1 MSIPE
6 KIQREVAS
14 LRKAINHHNKLY
26 HALDNPEIPD
36 SDYDSLVERLEN
48 LEREY
53 GLLSDSS
60 PSLSVGSAPLNKFA
74 EVKHQIPML
83 SLDKVFEEEGLRNFS
98 KRINKLLDTDKQ
110 VTYSCEPKIDGIAVS
125 LFYKDGEL
133 KQASTRGDGKT
144 GEDITHNVLGVT
156 CIPKSIKMKKTKSQL
171 EVRGEIFLSKLDF
184 NEINDKARKEGQKL
198 FVNPRNTAAGTIRQL
213 DPERAAKVPLQMFC
227 YGVGVNQGF
236 SLPENLG
243 EIFGELKKL
252 GFPVNKDIKTA
263 SGIEGCVDYCLDLH
277 SRRDLLDYEI
287 DGAVIKVDS
296 LKSQSM
302 IGENIKAPRWA
313 IAYKFPA
320 EEKITKVL
328 DVEFQVGRTGTIT
341 PVARLEP
348 VFVGGVTVSNTT
360 LHNMDEIQRLGLS
373 IGDEVIVRRA
383 GDVIPKVV
391 KVVGSKKK
399 RETTSIA
406 TPSHCPVCKSP
417 IEKDGAVLLRCTGG
431 SLCSAQRKEMLK
443 HFASRSALNIEGL
456 GNKLIEQ
463 FVDEGLIKDAADI
476 FKLNSSVL
484 IQMDRLGKKSAKN
497 LLASIDKSKNT
508 TLPKF
513 IYALGIRE
521 VGEATA
527 QALAYRY
534 PDIDDLLRAT
544 VEDLESIQDIGPT
557 VSSNI
562 VAFFSDVSNLD
573 LIKRLTEVG
582 VVWPVKSITSSSIL
596 AGKTVVLTGTLE
608 SLSRQE
614 AKDRLLAIGAKVSG
628 SVSKNTDF
636 VVAGPG
642 AGSKLTKASELG
654 VKTFDEQEFLTL
666 LSQ

>member
-14 LRKAINHHNKLY
+14 LRKAISHHNRLY
-26 HALDNPEIPD
+26 HSLDNPEIPD
-36 SDYDSLVERLEN
+36 ADYDSLVERLEI
-48 LEREY
+48 LERKY

-60 PSLSVGSAPLNKFA
+60 PSMRVGSAPLNKFA
-74 EVKHQIPML
+74 EVQHQIPML
-83 SLDKVFEEEGLRNFS
+83 SLEKVFEEEGLRNFE
-98 KRINKLLDTDKQ
+98 KRIKKLLGTDSQ
-110 VTYSCEPKIDGIAVS
+110 VNYSCEPKIDGIAVS
-125 LFYKDGEL
+125 LFYEDGEL

-144 GEDITHNVLGVT
+144 GEDITHNILGIT
-156 CIPKSIKMKKTKSQL
+156 CIPKFITVQKAKTQL

-184 NEINDKARKEGQKL
+184 NRINNEAKKEGQKL

-213 DPERAAKVPLQMFC
+213 DPARAAKVPLQMFC
-227 YGVGVNQGF
+227 YGIGVKHGI
-236 SLPENLG
+236 SLPESLG
-243 EIFGELKKL
+243 EIFDELKKL

-263 SGIEGCVDYCLDLH
+263 SGIEGCVNYCLELY
-277 SRRDLLDYEI
+277 SKRDLLDYEI

-296 LKSQSM
+296 LLNQSK

-320 EEKITKVL
+320 EEKTTKVL
-328 DVEFQVGRTGTIT
+328 DVEFQIGRTGTIT

-348 VFVGGVTVSNTT
+348 IFVGGVTVSNTS
-360 LHNMDEIQRLGLS
+360 LHNMDEIKRLGLT
-373 IGDEVIVRRA
+373 IGDKVIVRRA

-391 KVVGSKKK
+391 RVVGSKKK
-399 RETTSIA
+399 RETTSIEI
-406 TPSHCPVCKSP
+406 PRNCPVCSSP

-431 SLCSAQRKEMLK
+431 SLCSAQRKELLK

-456 GNKLIEQ
+456 GSKLIEQ
-463 FVDEGLIKDAADI
+463 LVDEGLIKDAADI
-476 FKLNSSVL
+476 FNLNSSVL

-497 LLASIDKSKNT
+497 LLTSIEKSKNT

-527 QALAYRY
+527 QSLADRY
-534 PDIDDLLRAT
+534 PNINDLLRAR
-544 VEDLESIQDIGPT
+544 VEDLESIVDIGPT
-557 VSSNI
+557 VSSKI
-562 VAFFSDVSNLD
+562 VAFFSEITNID
-573 LIKRLTEVG
+573 LIKRLREVG
-582 VVWPVKSITSSSIL
+582 VEWSVRSVSSTSIL
-596 AGKTVVLTGTLE
+596 AGKTIVLTGTLE

-642 AGSKLTKASELG
+642 AGSKLTKAAELG
-654 VKTFDEQEFLTL
+654 VQTFDEQEFLTL
-666 LSQ
+666 LSK

>member
-144 GEDITHNVLGVT
+144 GEDITHNVLSVT

-227 YGVGVNQGF
+227 YGVGVNQGI

-243 EIFGELKKL
+243 EIFDELKKL

-263 SGIEGCVDYCLDLH
+263 SGIEGCVNYCLDLH

-296 LKSQSM
+296 LISQSM

>member
-110 VTYSCEPKIDGIAVS
+110 VSYSCEPKIDGIAVS

-144 GEDITHNVLGVT
+144 GEDITHNVLGIT
-156 CIPKSIKMKKTKSQL
+156 CIPKSIKMKKTKTQL

-184 NEINDKARKEGQKL
+184 NEINDKASKEGQKL

-227 YGVGVNQGF
+227 YGVGVNQGI

-243 EIFGELKKL
+243 EIFDELKKL

-263 SGIEGCVDYCLDLH
+263 SGIEGCVDYCLDLY

-296 LKSQSM
+296 LVSQSI

-391 KVVGSKKK
+391 RVVESKKK
-399 RETTSIA
+399 RKTTSIEI
-406 TPSHCPVCKSP
+406 PSHCPVCRSP

-484 IQMDRLGKKSAKN
+484 IQMDRLGKKSAEN
-497 LLASIDKSKNT
+497 LLASIEKSKNT

-534 PDIDDLLRAT
+534 PEIDDLLRAT

-557 VSSNI
+557 VSSKI
-562 VAFFSDVSNLD
+562 VAFFSEISNLD
-573 LIKRLTEVG
+573 LIKRLIEVG
-582 VVWPVKSITSSSIL
+582 VEWPVKSITSSSIL
-596 AGKTVVLTGTLE
+596 SGKTIVLTGTLE
-608 SLSRQE
+608 SFSRQE

-636 VVAGPG
+636 VVAGLG

>member
-110 VTYSCEPKIDGIAVS
+110 VSYSCEPKIDGIAVS

-144 GEDITHNVLGVT
+144 GEDITHNVLGIT
-156 CIPKSIKMKKTKSQL
+156 CIPKSIKMKKTKTQL

-227 YGVGVNQGF
+227 YGVGVNQGI

-243 EIFGELKKL
+243 EIFDELKKL

-263 SGIEGCVDYCLDLH
+263 SGIEGCVNYCLDLY

-296 LKSQSM
+296 LISQSM

-391 KVVGSKKK
+391 RVVGSKKK

-484 IQMDRLGKKSAKN
+484 IQMDRLGKKSAEN

-557 VSSNI
+557 VSSKI

-573 LIKRLTEVG
+573 LIKRLIEVG

>member
-98 KRINKLLDTDKQ
+98 KRINKLLDTDEQ

-156 CIPKSIKMKKTKSQL
+156 CIPKSIKMKKTKTQL

-227 YGVGVNQGF
+227 YGVGVNQGI

-243 EIFGELKKL
+243 EIFDELKKL

-263 SGIEGCVDYCLDLH
+263 SGIEGCVNYCLDLY
-277 SRRDLLDYEI
+277 SKRDFLDYEI
-287 DGAVIKVDS
+287 DGAVVKVDS
-296 LKSQSM
+296 LVSQSI

-406 TPSHCPVCKSP
+406 IPSHCPVCKSP

-431 SLCSAQRKEMLK
+431 SLCSAQRKEVLK

-484 IQMDRLGKKSAKN
+484 IQMDRLGKKSAEN

>member
-156 CIPKSIKMKKTKSQL
+156 CIPKSIKMKKTKTQL

-243 EIFGELKKL
+243 EIFDELKKL

-263 SGIEGCVDYCLDLH
+263 SGIDGCVNYCLDLH

-296 LKSQSM
+296 LIIQSM

-391 KVVGSKKK
+391 RVVGSKKK

-463 FVDEGLIKDAADI
+463 FVDEGLTKDAADI

-484 IQMDRLGKKSAKN
+484 IQMDRLCKKSAKN

-534 PDIDDLLRAT
+534 PEIDDLLRAT

-636 VVAGPG
+636 VVVGPG

>member
-243 EIFGELKKL
+243 EIFDELKKL

>member
-227 YGVGVNQGF
+227 YGVGVNQGI

-243 EIFGELKKL
+243 EIFDELKKL

-296 LKSQSM
+296 LISQSM

-391 KVVGSKKK
+391 RVVGSKKK

-596 AGKTVVLTGTLE
+596 AGKTVVLTGSLE

>member
-144 GEDITHNVLGVT
+144 GEDITHNVLGIT

-263 SGIEGCVDYCLDLH
+263 SGIEGCVNYCLDLYT
-277 SRRDLLDYEI
+277 RRDLLDYEI

-484 IQMDRLGKKSAKN
+484 IQMDRLGKKSAEN

-582 VVWPVKSITSSSIL
+582 VVWPVKFITSSSIL

>member
-243 EIFGELKKL
+243 EIFDELKKL

-263 SGIEGCVDYCLDLH
+263 SGIEGCVNYCLDLYT
-277 SRRDLLDYEI
+277 RRDLLDYEI

-296 LKSQSM
+296 LISQSM

-476 FKLNSSVL
+476 FKLSSSAL

>member
-1 MSIPE
+1 
-6 KIQREVAS
+6 
-14 LRKAINHHNKLY
+14 
-26 HALDNPEIPD
+26 
-36 SDYDSLVERLEN
+36 
-48 LEREY
+48 
-53 GLLSDSS
+53 
-60 PSLSVGSAPLNKFA
+60 
-74 EVKHQIPML
+74 
-83 SLDKVFEEEGLRNFS
+83 
-98 KRINKLLDTDKQ
+98 
-110 VTYSCEPKIDGIAVS
+110 
-125 LFYKDGEL
+125 
-133 KQASTRGDGKT
+133 
-144 GEDITHNVLGVT
+144 
-156 CIPKSIKMKKTKSQL
+156 
-171 EVRGEIFLSKLDF
+171 
-184 NEINDKARKEGQKL
+184 
-198 FVNPRNTAAGTIRQL
+198 
-213 DPERAAKVPLQMFC
+213 MFC

-243 EIFGELKKL
+243 EIFDELKKL

-263 SGIEGCVDYCLDLH
+263 SSIEGCVNYCLDLYT
-277 SRRDLLDYEI
+277 RRDLLDYEI

-296 LKSQSM
+296 LISQSM

-391 KVVGSKKK
+391 RVVGPRKK

-476 FKLNSSVL
+476 FKLSSSAL

-557 VSSNI
+557 VSSKI

-573 LIKRLTEVG
+573 LIKRLIEVG

-636 VVAGPG
+636 VVYGPG

>member
-227 YGVGVNQGF
+227 YGVGVNQGI

-243 EIFGELKKL
+243 EIFDELKKL

-263 SGIEGCVDYCLDLH
+263 SGIEGCVNYCLDLH

-296 LKSQSM
+296 LISQSM

-391 KVVGSKKK
+391 RVVGSKKK

-484 IQMDRLGKKSAKN
+484 IQMDRLGKKSAEN

-573 LIKRLTEVG
+573 LIKRLREVG

>member
-1 MSIPE
+1 
-6 KIQREVAS
+6 
-14 LRKAINHHNKLY
+14 
-26 HALDNPEIPD
+26 
-36 SDYDSLVERLEN
+36 
-48 LEREY
+48 
-53 GLLSDSS
+53 
-60 PSLSVGSAPLNKFA
+60 
-74 EVKHQIPML
+74 
-83 SLDKVFEEEGLRNFS
+83 
-98 KRINKLLDTDKQ
+98 
-110 VTYSCEPKIDGIAVS
+110 
-125 LFYKDGEL
+125 
-133 KQASTRGDGKT
+133 
-144 GEDITHNVLGVT
+144 
-156 CIPKSIKMKKTKSQL
+156 
-171 EVRGEIFLSKLDF
+171 
-184 NEINDKARKEGQKL
+184 
-198 FVNPRNTAAGTIRQL
+198 
-213 DPERAAKVPLQMFC
+213 
-227 YGVGVNQGF
+227 
-236 SLPENLG
+236 
-243 EIFGELKKL
+243 
-252 GFPVNKDIKTA
+252 
-263 SGIEGCVDYCLDLH
+263 
-277 SRRDLLDYEI
+277 
-287 DGAVIKVDS
+287 
-296 LKSQSM
+296 
-302 IGENIKAPRWA
+302 
-313 IAYKFPA
+313 
-320 EEKITKVL
+320 
-328 DVEFQVGRTGTIT
+328 
-341 PVARLEP
+341 
-348 VFVGGVTVSNTT
+348 
-360 LHNMDEIQRLGLS
+360 
-373 IGDEVIVRRA
+373 
-383 GDVIPKVV
+383 
-391 KVVGSKKK
+391 
-399 RETTSIA
+399 
-406 TPSHCPVCKSP
+406 
-417 IEKDGAVLLRCTGG
+417 
-431 SLCSAQRKEMLK
+431 MLK

-476 FKLNSSVL
+476 FKLNSSDL

>member
-98 KRINKLLDTDKQ
+98 KRITKLLDTDKQ

-144 GEDITHNVLGVT
+144 GEDITHNVLGIT

-263 SGIEGCVDYCLDLH
+263 SGIEGCVNYCLDLYTK
-277 SRRDLLDYEI
+277 RDLLDYEI

-296 LKSQSM
+296 LISQSM

>member
-1 MSIPE
+1 M
-6 KIQREVAS
+6 
-14 LRKAINHHNKLY
+14 
-26 HALDNPEIPD
+26 
-36 SDYDSLVERLEN
+36 
-48 LEREY
+48 
-53 GLLSDSS
+53 
-60 PSLSVGSAPLNKFA
+60 
-74 EVKHQIPML
+74 
-83 SLDKVFEEEGLRNFS
+83 
-98 KRINKLLDTDKQ
+98 
-110 VTYSCEPKIDGIAVS
+110 
-125 LFYKDGEL
+125 
-133 KQASTRGDGKT
+133 
-144 GEDITHNVLGVT
+144 
-156 CIPKSIKMKKTKSQL
+156 
-171 EVRGEIFLSKLDF
+171 
-184 NEINDKARKEGQKL
+184 
-198 FVNPRNTAAGTIRQL
+198 
-213 DPERAAKVPLQMFC
+213 
-227 YGVGVNQGF
+227 
-236 SLPENLG
+236 
-243 EIFGELKKL
+243 
-252 GFPVNKDIKTA
+252 
-263 SGIEGCVDYCLDLH
+263 
-277 SRRDLLDYEI
+277 
-287 DGAVIKVDS
+287 
-296 LKSQSM
+296 
-302 IGENIKAPRWA
+302 
-313 IAYKFPA
+313 
-320 EEKITKVL
+320 
-328 DVEFQVGRTGTIT
+328 
-341 PVARLEP
+341 
-348 VFVGGVTVSNTT
+348 
-360 LHNMDEIQRLGLS
+360 
-373 IGDEVIVRRA
+373 
-383 GDVIPKVV
+383 
-391 KVVGSKKK
+391 
-399 RETTSIA
+399 
-406 TPSHCPVCKSP
+406 
-417 IEKDGAVLLRCTGG
+417 
-431 SLCSAQRKEMLK
+431 
-443 HFASRSALNIEGL
+443 

-476 FKLNSSVL
+476 FKLSSSVL

-642 AGSKLTKASELG
+642 AGSKLIKASELG

>member
-227 YGVGVNQGF
+227 YGVGVNQGI

-243 EIFGELKKL
+243 EIFDELKKL

-263 SGIEGCVDYCLDLH
+263 SSIEGCVNYCLDLYT
-277 SRRDLLDYEI
+277 RRDLLDYEI

-296 LKSQSM
+296 LISQSM

-391 KVVGSKKK
+391 RVVGSKKK

-484 IQMDRLGKKSAKN
+484 IQMDRLGKKSAEN

-534 PDIDDLLRAT
+534 PEIDDLLRAT

>member
-74 EVKHQIPML
+74 EVQHQIPML

-110 VTYSCEPKIDGIAVS
+110 VSYSCEPKIDGIAVS

-144 GEDITHNVLGVT
+144 GEDITHNVLGIT
-156 CIPKSIKMKKTKSQL
+156 CIPKSIKMKKTKTQL

-184 NEINDKARKEGQKL
+184 NEINDKASKEGQKL

-227 YGVGVNQGF
+227 YGVGVNQGI

-243 EIFGELKKL
+243 EIFDELKKL

-263 SGIEGCVDYCLDLH
+263 SGIEGCVNYCLDLH

-296 LKSQSM
+296 LVSQSI

-391 KVVGSKKK
+391 RVVGSKKK

-484 IQMDRLGKKSAKN
+484 IQMDRLGKKSAEN

-608 SLSRQE
+608 SLTRQE

>member
-98 KRINKLLDTDKQ
+98 KRITKLLDTDKQ

-144 GEDITHNVLGVT
+144 GEDITHNILGIT
-156 CIPKSIKMKKTKSQL
+156 CIPKSIKMKKTKTQL

-263 SGIEGCVDYCLDLH
+263 SGIEGCVNYCLDLYTK
-277 SRRDLLDYEI
+277 RDLLDYEI

-391 KVVGSKKK
+391 RVVGSKRK

>member
-144 GEDITHNVLGVT
+144 GEDITHNVLGIT

-227 YGVGVNQGF
+227 YGVGVNQGI

-243 EIFGELKKL
+243 EIFDELKKL

-263 SGIEGCVDYCLDLH
+263 SGIEGCVNYCLDLYT
-277 SRRDLLDYEI
+277 RRDLLDYEI

-296 LKSQSM
+296 LISQSM

-391 KVVGSKKK
+391 RVVGSKKK

-476 FKLNSSVL
+476 FNLNSSVL

-557 VSSNI
+557 VSSKI

>member
-144 GEDITHNVLGVT
+144 GEDITHNIFGIT

-263 SGIEGCVDYCLDLH
+263 SGIEGCVNYCLDLYT
-277 SRRDLLDYEI
+277 RRDLLDYEI

-391 KVVGSKKK
+391 RVVGSKKK

>member
-98 KRINKLLDTDKQ
+98 KRINKLLDTDEQ

-227 YGVGVNQGF
+227 YGVGVNKGF

-243 EIFGELKKL
+243 EIFDELKKL
-252 GFPVNKDIKTA
+252 GFPVNNDIKTA
-263 SGIEGCVDYCLDLH
+263 SSIEGCINYCLDLYT
-277 SRRDLLDYEI
+277 RRDLLDYEI

-296 LKSQSM
+296 LISQSM

-391 KVVGSKKK
+391 RVVGSKKK

-476 FKLNSSVL
+476 LKLSSSAL

-534 PDIDDLLRAT
+534 PDINDLLRAT

-573 LIKRLTEVG
+573 LIKRLREVG

>member
-14 LRKAINHHNKLY
+14 LRKVINHQNRLY
-26 HALDNPEIPD
+26 HAHDNPEIPD

-48 LEREY
+48 LEKEY

-60 PSLSVGSAPLNKFA
+60 PSLSVGSAPLNKFS
-74 EVKHQIPML
+74 EVQHQIPML

-98 KRINKLLDTDKQ
+98 KRINKLLDIDKQ
-110 VTYSCEPKIDGIAVS
+110 VSYSCEPKIDGIAVS

-144 GEDITHNVLGVT
+144 GEDITHNVLGIT
-156 CIPKSIKMKKTKSQL
+156 CIPKSIKMKKTKTQL

-184 NEINDKARKEGQKL
+184 NEINDKASKEGQKL

-227 YGVGVNQGF
+227 YGVGVNQGI

-243 EIFGELKKL
+243 EIFDELKKL

-263 SGIEGCVDYCLDLH
+263 SGIEDCVNYCLDLY

-296 LKSQSM
+296 LISQSM

-391 KVVGSKKK
+391 RVVESKKK
-399 RETTSIA
+399 RKTTSIEI
-406 TPSHCPVCKSP
+406 PSHCPVCKSP

-476 FKLNSSVL
+476 FTLNLSVL
-484 IQMDRLGKKSAKN
+484 IQMDRLGKKSAEN
-497 LLASIDKSKNT
+497 LLASIEKSKNT

-534 PDIDDLLRAT
+534 PEIDDLLRAT
-544 VEDLESIQDIGPT
+544 VEDLETIQDIGPT
-557 VSSNI
+557 VSSKI
-562 VAFFSDVSNLD
+562 VAFFSKISNLD
-573 LIKRLTEVG
+573 LIKRLIEVG
-582 VVWPVKSITSSSIL
+582 VEWPFKSITSSSIL
-596 AGKTVVLTGTLE
+596 SGKTIVLTGTLE
-608 SLSRQE
+608 SFSRQE

-636 VVAGPG
+636 VVAGLG
-642 AGSKLTKASELG
+642 AGSKLTKALELG
-654 VKTFDEQEFLTL
+654 VKTFDEQEFLKL

>member
-98 KRINKLLDTDKQ
+98 KRITKLLDTDKQ

-263 SGIEGCVDYCLDLH
+263 SGIEGCVNYCLDLYTK
-277 SRRDLLDYEI
+277 RDLLDYEI

-582 VVWPVKSITSSSIL
+582 VVWPVKFITSSSIL

>member
-98 KRINKLLDTDKQ
+98 KRITKLLDTDKQ

-144 GEDITHNVLGVT
+144 GEDITHNVLGIT

-243 EIFGELKKL
+243 EIFDELKKL

-263 SGIEGCVDYCLDLH
+263 SSIEGCVNYCLDLYT
-277 SRRDLLDYEI
+277 RRDLLDYEI

>member
-98 KRINKLLDTDKQ
+98 KRITKLLDTDKQ

-243 EIFGELKKL
+243 EIFDELKKL

-263 SGIEGCVDYCLDLH
+263 SGIEGCVNYCLDLH

-296 LKSQSM
+296 LISQSM

-391 KVVGSKKK
+391 RVVGSKKK

-484 IQMDRLGKKSAKN
+484 IQMDRLGKKSAEN

>member
-243 EIFGELKKL
+243 EIFDELKKL

-263 SGIEGCVDYCLDLH
+263 SGIEGCVNYCLDLYT
-277 SRRDLLDYEI
+277 RRDLLDYEI

-296 LKSQSM
+296 LISQSM

-360 LHNMDEIQRLGLS
+360 LHNMDEIKRLGLS

-391 KVVGSKKK
+391 RVVGSKKK
-399 RETTSIA
+399 RETTTIA

-484 IQMDRLGKKSAKN
+484 IQMDRLGKKSAEN

>member
-36 SDYDSLVERLEN
+36 SDYDSLVGRLEN

-144 GEDITHNVLGVT
+144 GEDITHNVLGIT

-263 SGIEGCVDYCLDLH
+263 SGIEGCVNYCLDLYT
-277 SRRDLLDYEI
+277 RRDLLDYEI

-296 LKSQSM
+296 LISQSM

-562 VAFFSDVSNLD
+562 VAFFSEVSNLD

>member
-98 KRINKLLDTDKQ
+98 KRITKLLDTDKQ

-144 GEDITHNVLGVT
+144 GEDITHNVLGIT

-243 EIFGELKKL
+243 EIFDELKKL

-263 SGIEGCVDYCLDLH
+263 SSIEGCVNYCLDLYT
-277 SRRDLLDYEI
+277 RRDLLDYEI

-296 LKSQSM
+296 LISQSM

-391 KVVGSKKK
+391 RVVGSKKK

-497 LLASIDKSKNT
+497 LLTSIDKSKNT

-582 VVWPVKSITSSSIL
+582 VVWPVKFITSSSIL

>member
-125 LFYKDGEL
+125 LIYKDGEL

-144 GEDITHNVLGVT
+144 GEDVTHNILGIT
-156 CIPKSIKMKKTKSQL
+156 CIPKSIKMRKTKSQL

-227 YGVGVNQGF
+227 YGVGVNQGI

-243 EIFGELKKL
+243 EIFDELKKL

-263 SGIEGCVDYCLDLH
+263 SGIEGCVNYCLDLYTK
-277 SRRDLLDYEI
+277 RDLLDYEI

-296 LKSQSM
+296 LISQSM

-391 KVVGSKKK
+391 RVVGSKKK

-484 IQMDRLGKKSAKN
+484 IQMDRLGKKSAEN

>member
-98 KRINKLLDTDKQ
+98 KRINKLLDTDEQ

-243 EIFGELKKL
+243 EIFDELKKL
-252 GFPVNKDIKTA
+252 GFPVNNDIKTA
-263 SGIEGCVDYCLDLH
+263 SSIEGCINYCLDLYT
-277 SRRDLLDYEI
+277 RRDLLDYEI

-296 LKSQSM
+296 LISQSM

-391 KVVGSKKK
+391 RVVGSKKK

-476 FKLNSSVL
+476 FKLSSSAL

-562 VAFFSDVSNLD
+562 VAFFSEVSNLD

>member
-98 KRINKLLDTDKQ
+98 KRINKLLDTDEQ

-243 EIFGELKKL
+243 EIFDELKKL
-252 GFPVNKDIKTA
+252 GFPVNNDIKTA
-263 SGIEGCVDYCLDLH
+263 SSIEGCINYCLDLYT
-277 SRRDLLDYEI
+277 RRDLLDYEI

-296 LKSQSM
+296 LISQSM

-391 KVVGSKKK
+391 RVIGSKKK
-399 RETTSIA
+399 RKTTPIKI
-406 TPSHCPVCKSP
+406 PSHCPVCKSL

-476 FKLNSSVL
+476 FKLSSSAL

-573 LIKRLTEVG
+573 LIKRLREVG

>member
-1 MSIPE
+1 M
-6 KIQREVAS
+6 
-14 LRKAINHHNKLY
+14 
-26 HALDNPEIPD
+26 
-36 SDYDSLVERLEN
+36 
-48 LEREY
+48 
-53 GLLSDSS
+53 
-60 PSLSVGSAPLNKFA
+60 
-74 EVKHQIPML
+74 
-83 SLDKVFEEEGLRNFS
+83 
-98 KRINKLLDTDKQ
+98 
-110 VTYSCEPKIDGIAVS
+110 
-125 LFYKDGEL
+125 
-133 KQASTRGDGKT
+133 
-144 GEDITHNVLGVT
+144 
-156 CIPKSIKMKKTKSQL
+156 
-171 EVRGEIFLSKLDF
+171 
-184 NEINDKARKEGQKL
+184 
-198 FVNPRNTAAGTIRQL
+198 
-213 DPERAAKVPLQMFC
+213 
-227 YGVGVNQGF
+227 
-236 SLPENLG
+236 
-243 EIFGELKKL
+243 
-252 GFPVNKDIKTA
+252 
-263 SGIEGCVDYCLDLH
+263 
-277 SRRDLLDYEI
+277 
-287 DGAVIKVDS
+287 
-296 LKSQSM
+296 
-302 IGENIKAPRWA
+302 
-313 IAYKFPA
+313 
-320 EEKITKVL
+320 
-328 DVEFQVGRTGTIT
+328 
-341 PVARLEP
+341 
-348 VFVGGVTVSNTT
+348 SNTT

-391 KVVGSKKK
+391 RVVGSKKK

>member
-36 SDYDSLVERLEN
+36 SDYDSLVERLES

-110 VTYSCEPKIDGIAVS
+110 VIYSCEPKIDGIAVS

-156 CIPKSIKMKKTKSQL
+156 CIPKSIKMKKTKTQL

-227 YGVGVNQGF
+227 YGVGVNHGIA
-236 SLPENLG
+236 LPEKLG
-243 EIFGELKKL
+243 EIFDELKKL

-263 SGIEGCVDYCLDLH
+263 SGIEGCVNYCLDLY

-296 LKSQSM
+296 LISQSM

-391 KVVGSKKK
+391 RVVESKKK
-399 RETTSIA
+399 RKTTSIEI
-406 TPSHCPVCKSP
+406 PSHCPVCRSP

-484 IQMDRLGKKSAKN
+484 IQMDRLGKKSAEN

>member
-125 LFYKDGEL
+125 LIYKDGEL

-243 EIFGELKKL
+243 EIFDELKKL

-263 SGIEGCVDYCLDLH
+263 SGIEGCVNYCLDLYT
-277 SRRDLLDYEI
+277 RRDLLDYEI

-296 LKSQSM
+296 LISQSM

-476 FKLNSSVL
+476 FKLNSSDL

>member
-98 KRINKLLDTDKQ
+98 KRINKLLDTDEQ

-243 EIFGELKKL
+243 EIFDELKKL
-252 GFPVNKDIKTA
+252 GFPVNNDIKTA
-263 SGIEGCVDYCLDLH
+263 SSIEGCINYCLDLYT
-277 SRRDLLDYEI
+277 RRDLLDYEI

-296 LKSQSM
+296 LISQSM

-391 KVVGSKKK
+391 RVVGSKKK

-476 FKLNSSVL
+476 FKLSSSAL

-534 PDIDDLLRAT
+534 PDINDLLRAT

-573 LIKRLTEVG
+573 LIKRLREVG

>member
-110 VTYSCEPKIDGIAVS
+110 ITYSCEPKIDGIAVS

-156 CIPKSIKMKKTKSQL
+156 CIPKFIKMKKTKSQL

-243 EIFGELKKL
+243 EIFDELKKL
-252 GFPVNKDIKTA
+252 GFPVNNDIKTA
-263 SGIEGCVDYCLDLH
+263 SSIEGCINYCLDLYT
-277 SRRDLLDYEI
+277 RRDLLDYEI

-296 LKSQSM
+296 LISQSM

-391 KVVGSKKK
+391 RVVGSKKK

-476 FKLNSSVL
+476 FKLSSSAL

-557 VSSNI
+557 VSSKI

-573 LIKRLTEVG
+573 LIKRLIEVG

-636 VVAGPG
+636 VVYGPG

>member
-36 SDYDSLVERLEN
+36 SDYDSLVGRLEN

-144 GEDITHNVLGVT
+144 GEDITHNVLGIT

-243 EIFGELKKL
+243 EIFDELKKL

-263 SGIEGCVDYCLDLH
+263 SGIEGCVNYCLDLYT
-277 SRRDLLDYEI
+277 RRDLLDYEI

-296 LKSQSM
+296 LISQSM

-544 VEDLESIQDIGPT
+544 VEDLESIQDIGTT

>member
-60 PSLSVGSAPLNKFA
+60 PSLSVGSTPLNKFA

-184 NEINDKARKEGQKL
+184 KEINDKARKEGQKL

-243 EIFGELKKL
+243 EIFDELKKL

-263 SGIEGCVDYCLDLH
+263 SSIEGCVNYCLDLYT
-277 SRRDLLDYEI
+277 RRDLLDYEI

-296 LKSQSM
+296 LISQSM

-391 KVVGSKKK
+391 RVVGSKKK

-463 FVDEGLIKDAADI
+463 FVDEGLIKDADDI
-476 FKLNSSVL
+476 FKLSSSVL

-562 VAFFSDVSNLD
+562 VVFFSDVSNLD

>member
-98 KRINKLLDTDKQ
+98 KRINKLLDTDEQ

-227 YGVGVNQGF
+227 YGVGVNKGF

-243 EIFGELKKL
+243 EIFDELKRL
-252 GFPVNKDIKTA
+252 GFPVNNDIKTA
-263 SGIEGCVDYCLDLH
+263 SSIEGCINYCLDLYT
-277 SRRDLLDYEI
+277 RRDLLDYEI

-296 LKSQSM
+296 LISQSM

-406 TPSHCPVCKSP
+406 IPSHCPVCKSP

-476 FKLNSSVL
+476 LKLSSSAL

-534 PDIDDLLRAT
+534 PEIDDLLRAT

-573 LIKRLTEVG
+573 LIKRLREVG